1 MYNKNNKNQQKN
13 QDFQSENRNRLRDI
27 NQFGKIQPWKEKKM
41 NNAYYADVLEL
52 LEFKKAHNVRECGQ
66 YLEFAVGEDDT
77 KRLKQAFFCKSK
89 LCPLCNWRRSKKLRY
104 QVMEIVQACITR
116 EPKGRWL
123 FLTLTCR
130 NVATKEELDET
141 MREMTKALNKL
152 FKYKKVAKNVLGFLR
167 GTEVTVNRKESTY
180 HPHFHVLLFVKS
192 VYFNEKDNYINQ
204 EEWTKLWQKAMK
216 LDYKPIVDIRAI
228 RPNKRKGTSDTLS
241 AVLETA
247 KYPVKESDYLTG
259 IIWQDK
265 GVIFDLEHAL
275 YKKRLLGFG
284 GLLKTYKGLLFASE
298 DIEDGDLIKIGDED
312 KISET
317 VKTVL
322 YYWDSFRKDYYLNW
336 SLFFA

>member
-1 MYNKNNKNQQKN
+1 MHN
-13 QDFQSENRNRLRDI
+13 QDNKKQQENQALQLKDI
-27 NQFGKIQPWKEKKM
+27 NQFGKVQPWKEKKM
-41 NNAYYADVLEL
+41 SNAYYADILEL
-52 LEFKKAHNVRECGQ
+52 LEFKKAYNVKECGK
-66 YLEFAVGEDDT
+66 YLEFAINEDGT

-104 QVMEIVQACITR
+104 QVMEIVQACITK

-130 NVATKEELDET
+130 NMATKEELDET
-141 MREMTKALNKL
+141 MREMTKALNRL

-167 GTEVTVNRKESTY
+167 GTEVTINHKENTY
-180 HPHFHVLLFVKS
+180 HPHFHVLLFVQS
-192 VYFNEKDNYINQ
+192 NYFKNQDNYINQ

-247 KYPVKESDYLTG
+247 KYPVKASEYLTG
-259 IIWQDK
+259 NIWQDK

-284 GLLKTYKGLLFASE
+284 GLLKMHKGLLFASE
-298 DIEDGDLIKIGDED
+298 DIEDGDLIKIGDEE

-317 VKTVL
+317 AKTVL
-322 YYWDSFRKDYYLNW
+322 YYWDSFRKDYYQKVNR
-336 SLFFA
+336 

>member
-1 MYNKNNKNQQKN
+1 MYNQSNKNQEKN
-13 QDFQSENRNRLRDI
+13 QDFQSENGNRLRDI

-52 LEFKKAHNVRECGQ
+52 LEFKKAYNVRECGQ
-66 YLEFAVGEDDT
+66 YLEFAVGEDGI

-104 QVMEIVQACITR
+104 QVMEIVQACITK

-141 MREMTKALNKL
+141 MREMTKALNRL

-167 GTEVTVNRKESTY
+167 GTEVTVNHKESTY
-180 HPHFHVLLFVKS
+180 HPHFHVLLFVQS
-192 VYFNEKDNYINQ
+192 SYFTGNQDNYINQ

-216 LDYKPIVDIRAI
+216 LDYKPIVDIRAV

-259 IIWQDK
+259 IIWQDN
-265 GVIFDLEHAL
+265 GVIFDLEYAL

-284 GLLKTYKGLLFASE
+284 GLLKTYKWLLFASE
-298 DIEDGDLIKIGDED
+298 DMEDGDLIKIGDED

-322 YYWDSFRKDYYLNW
+322 YYWDSFRRDYYQK
-336 SLFFA
+336 LFY

>member
-1 MYNKNNKNQQKN
+1 MQSNYFKNQ
-13 QDFQSENRNRLRDI
+13 
-27 NQFGKIQPWKEKKM
+27 
-41 NNAYYADVLEL
+41 
-52 LEFKKAHNVRECGQ
+52 
-66 YLEFAVGEDDT
+66 
-77 KRLKQAFFCKSK
+77 
-89 LCPLCNWRRSKKLRY
+89 
-104 QVMEIVQACITR
+104 
-116 EPKGRWL
+116 
-123 FLTLTCR
+123 
-130 NVATKEELDET
+130 
-141 MREMTKALNKL
+141 
-152 FKYKKVAKNVLGFLR
+152 
-167 GTEVTVNRKESTY
+167 
-180 HPHFHVLLFVKS
+180 
-192 VYFNEKDNYINQ
+192 DNYINQ

-247 KYPVKESDYLTG
+247 KYPAKESDYLTG

-322 YYWDSFRKDYYLNW
+322 YYWDSFRKDYYQGNNN
-336 SLFFA
+336 